1 MERNTIEYEQVIE
14 RGCGIDVHKETAVA
28 TVQGKGIKTETR
40 TYETFTSSLIEMKD
54 WLTSIGITH
63 IAMESTGVYWK
74 PVFNILEDSFEILLV
89 NARHLKNVPG
99 RKTDKADSNWI
110 CKLLL
115 SGLLKGSFVPPENI
129 RELRDLSRYKTKLIR
144 EVSSEK
150 NRTQRILEDAN
161 IKLSSV
167 LSDMSGVVATKLMDG
182 LIAGRK
188 DLAVL
193 INECYH
199 GKLSASKEDLSK
211 ALNGRLT
218 SHHVFMLK
226 QMKAHMSY
234 LESQI
239 ELIDSEMDKKMEV
252 YNEQLELL
260 QTIPGVG
267 KDGAKGIISEIGADM
282 DVFPN
287 EQHLASWTGMCP
299 GNNESAGKKKSSR
312 TRHGNQYL
320 KPLLVELAW
329 GATRTKGTYFRAKY
343 ESMVGRRGKKRA
355 LIAIGHKMLVASY
368 HILKENVPYRELGA
382 NYLLER
388 KKKNKIDYLKRQLKE
403 LGYNVEKIER
413 AA

>member
-14 RGCGIDVHKETAVA
+14 RGCGIDIHKDTAVA
-28 TVQGKGIKTETR
+28 TVRGKGIKTETR
-40 TYETFTSSLIEMKD
+40 TYETFTSSLTEMKD

-167 LSDMSGVVATKLMDG
+167 LSDMSGVVATKLIDG

-188 DLAVL
+188 DLDVL

-199 GKLSASKEDLSK
+199 GKLTASKEDLKK
-211 ALNGRLT
+211 ALTGRLT
-218 SHHVFMLK
+218 SHHVFMLE

-239 ELIDSEMDKKMEV
+239 ELIDAEMDKKMLD

-267 KDGAKGIISEIGADM
+267 KDGAKGILSEIGADM

-403 LGYNVEKIER
+403 LGYNVEKIKK

>member
-1 MERNTIEYEQVIE
+1 MEPNTIEFEQVIE
-14 RGCGIDVHKETAVA
+14 KGCGIDVHKETAVA
-28 TVQGKGIKTETR
+28 TVRGKGIKTETR
-40 TYETFTSSLIEMKD
+40 TFSTFTSSLKEMKE
-54 WLTSIGITH
+54 WLSSIGITH

-74 PVFNILEDSFEILLV
+74 PIFNILEDAFEILLV

-99 RKTDKADSNWI
+99 RKTDKADSRWI
-110 CKLLL
+110 CKLLI
-115 SGLLKGSFVPPENI
+115 SGLLNGSFVPPENI
-129 RELRDLSRYKTKLIR
+129 RELRDLSRYRSKLTGQIA
-144 EVSSEK
+144 SEK
-150 NRTQRILEDAN
+150 NRMQRILEDAN

-167 LSDMSGVVATKLMDG
+167 VSDTSGVVSTKLIDG

-188 DLAVL
+188 DLDVL

-199 GKLSASKEDLSK
+199 GKLSASKEELK
-211 ALNGRLT
+211 EALTGRLT
-218 SHHVFMLK
+218 AHHAFMLK
-226 QMKAHMSY
+226 QMKAHIVY

-239 ELIDSEMDKKMEV
+239 ALIDEEMDKKLAE

-267 KDGAKGIISEIGADM
+267 KEGAKGILSEIGANM
-282 DVFPN
+282 EVFPS
-287 EQHLASWTGMCP
+287 EQHLSSWAGICP

-312 TRHGNQYL
+312 SRHGNKYL
-320 KPLLVELAW
+320 KSLLVELAW

-343 ESMVGRRGKKRA
+343 ESMVGRRGKKKA
-355 LIAIGHKMLVASY
+355 LLAIGHKILCASY
-368 HILKENVPYRELGA
+368 YIIKDKVPYQELGA

-403 LGYNVEKIER
+403 LGYNVEKIEK

>member
-1 MERNTIEYEQVIE
+1 MAQEVYFEQVVAKN
-14 RGCGIDVHKETAVA
+14 CGLDVHKETVVS
-28 TVQGKGIKTETR
+28 TVCGKGVKTETR
-40 TYETFTSSLIEMKD
+40 TFGTFTSSLKEMKE
-54 WLTSIGITH
+54 WLSSIGITH

-74 PVFNILEDSFEILLV
+74 PIFNILEDAFEILLV

-99 RKTDKADSNWI
+99 RKTDKADSRWI
-110 CKLLL
+110 CKLLI
-115 SGLLKGSFVPPENI
+115 SGLLNGSFVPPENI
-129 RELRDLSRYKTKLIR
+129 RELRDLSRYRSKLTGQIA
-144 EVSSEK
+144 SEK
-150 NRTQRILEDAN
+150 NRMQRILEDAN

-167 LSDMSGVVATKLMDG
+167 VSDTSGVVSTKLIDG

-188 DLAVL
+188 DLNVL

-199 GKLSASKEDLSK
+199 GKLSASKEELK
-211 ALNGRLT
+211 EALTGRLT
-218 SHHVFMLK
+218 AHHAFMLK
-226 QMKAHMSY
+226 QMKAHIVY

-239 ELIDSEMDKKMEV
+239 ALIDEEMDKKLAE

-267 KDGAKGIISEIGADM
+267 KEGAKGILSEIGANM
-282 DVFPN
+282 EVFPS
-287 EQHLASWTGMCP
+287 EQHLSSWAGICP

-312 TRHGNQYL
+312 SRHGNKYL
-320 KPLLVELAW
+320 KSLLVELAW

-343 ESMVGRRGKKRA
+343 ESMVGRRGKKKA
-355 LIAIGHKMLVASY
+355 LLAIGHKILCASY
-368 HILKENVPYRELGA
+368 YIIKDKVPYQELGA

-403 LGYNVEKIER
+403 LGYNVEKIEK

>member
-1 MERNTIEYEQVIE
+1 MEPNTIEFEQLIE

-40 TYETFTSSLIEMKD
+40 TFSTFTSSLKDMKE
-54 WLTSIGITH
+54 WLNSIGITH

-74 PVFNILEDSFEILLV
+74 PIFNILEDAFEILLV

-99 RKTDKADSNWI
+99 RKTDKADSRWI
-110 CKLLL
+110 CKLLI

-129 RELRDLSRYKTKLIR
+129 RELRDLSRYRSKLTGQIA
-144 EVSSEK
+144 SEK
-150 NRTQRILEDAN
+150 NRMQRILEDAN

-167 LSDMSGVVATKLMDG
+167 VTDTSGVVATKLIDG

-188 DLAVL
+188 DLHVL

-199 GKLSASKEDLSK
+199 GKLSASKEELK
-211 ALNGRLT
+211 EALTGRLT
-218 SHHVFMLK
+218 AHHAFMLK
-226 QMKAHMSY
+226 QMKAHIGY

-239 ELIDSEMDKKMEV
+239 TLIDEEMDNKLAE
-252 YNEQLELL
+252 YNKQLELL

-267 KDGAKGIISEIGADM
+267 RDGARGILSEIGANM
-282 DVFPN
+282 EVFPN
-287 EQHLASWTGMCP
+287 EQHLSSWAGICP

-312 TRHGNQYL
+312 TRHGNKYL
-320 KPLLVELAW
+320 KALLVELAW

-343 ESMVGRRGKKRA
+343 ESMVGRRGKKKA
-355 LIAIGHKMLVASY
+355 LLAIGHKILCASY
-368 HILKENVPYRELGA
+368 YIIKDKVPYKELGA
-382 NYLLER
+382 SYLIER

-403 LGYNVEKIER
+403 LGYNVEKIEK